1 MSGGNHLNS
10 NLIHGSAGI
19 PSAGPRA
26 SAPRA
31 VQRLV
36 VLMLMLVMA
45 ISCSHKPRT
54 FKPVIDPELVNLT
67 KDEAFAKAEKLMED
81 RKYTRARTFYTH
93 VYENYPNDPLGR
105 RSLLRVADSYFKQGD
120 VVNLVEAQ
128 YKFRDFINRYP
139 GSEFADYAMLQI
151 ANVAYKQMERPD
163 RDQTKT
169 HEAVDKFKEMIAAY
183 PGSTHRPEAEE
194 KLRKAYD
201 RLARHEHII
210 ARFYMKRGRFDS
222 AVIRLNTIVDRFP
235 DYFERDATFFDLATA
250 LQALGR
256 SGEARLYFERVI
268 SEFPESDFARRAKT
282 RLEQTKV

>member
-1 MSGGNHLNS
+1 MKSKLVS
-10 NLIHGSAGI
+10 LSAGFR
-19 PSAGPRA
+19 PAYARAGDA
-26 SAPRA
+26 LAL
-31 VQRLV
+31 QRFV
-36 VLMLMLVMA
+36 ILMLLLAVA
-45 ISCSHKPRT
+45 IGCSSKPKT
-54 FKPVIDPELVNLT
+54 FKPVVDPELVNLT
-67 KDEAFAKAEKLMED
+67 KEQAFEKAEKLMED
-81 RKYTRARTFYTH
+81 RKYNRARTFYTH

-105 RSLLRVADSYFKQGD
+105 RSLLRVADSYFKQSA

-128 YKFRDFINRYP
+128 YKYRDFINRYP

-169 HEAVDKFKEMIAAY
+169 HEAVEKFKEMIGAY

-201 RLARHEHII
+201 RLARHEHLI
-210 ARFYMKRGRFDS
+210 ARFYMRRGRFDS
-222 AVIRLNTIVDRFP
+222 AVIRLNNIVDRFP
-235 DYFERDATFFDLATA
+235 DYVERDATFFDLATS
-250 LQALGR
+250 LDALGR

-268 SEFPESDFARRAKT
+268 SEFPESDLAKRAKT

>member
-1 MSGGNHLNS
+1 VPA
-10 NLIHGSAGI
+10 GSF
-19 PSAGPRA
+19 
-26 SAPRA
+26 
-31 VQRLV
+31 VLQRFL
-36 VLMLMLVMA
+36 VLMLLLA
-45 ISCSHKPRT
+45 IAVGCSSKPKT
-54 FKPVIDPELVNLT
+54 FKPVVDPELVNVT
-67 KDEAFAKAEKLMED
+67 KEQAFEKAEKLMED
-81 RKYTRARTFYTH
+81 RKYNRSRTFYSH

-128 YKFRDFINRYP
+128 YKYRDFINRYP

-169 HEAVDKFKEMIAAY
+169 HEAVEKFKEMIGAY

-201 RLARHEHII
+201 RLAKHEHVI

-222 AVIRLNTIVDRFP
+222 AVLRLNNIVDRFP
-235 DYFERDATFFDLATA
+235 DYNERDATFFDLATA
-250 LQALGR
+250 LDALGR

-268 SEFPESDFARRAKT
+268 SEFPESDFAKRAKT
-282 RLEQTKV
+282 KLEQTKV